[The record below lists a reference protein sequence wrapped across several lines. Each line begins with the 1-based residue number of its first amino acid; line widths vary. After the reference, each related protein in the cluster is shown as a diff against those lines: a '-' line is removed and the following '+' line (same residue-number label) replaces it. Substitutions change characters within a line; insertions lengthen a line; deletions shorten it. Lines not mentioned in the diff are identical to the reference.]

1 MFTSPGVIADEI
13 LRDICRTFPN
23 QAFFQSSKGQ
33 KKLFYI
39 MHAYSKYDPE
49 VGYCQGMSFIAGLLL
64 LSLEPADAFALFT
77 FVMKEVDM
85 RELYKPGMAGLLVS
99 TI

>member
-1 MFTSPGVIADEI
+1 
-13 LRDICRTFPN
+13 
-23 QAFFQSSKGQ
+23 
-33 KKLFYI
+33 
-39 MHAYSKYDPE
+39 
-49 VGYCQGMSFIAGLLL
+49 MSFIAGLLL